1 MGEPD
6 SALTFAQLQT
16 EVAEAMGIAY
26 YGAAGTSVAAPPNDA
41 RDLDLVKRII
51 NNGIRMFISNAP
63 RSGWNWLQPKASV
76 SIWPTVSVDSTITA
90 TGVYDSSTYTDI
102 TASEAIFYPEMEL
115 HDIVVTDSG
124 TYEIVEYVSTTAIK
138 ILGDNA
144 FTSKTFS
151 IAADGHYTL
160 PQSFVGKYTGDIEFA
175 ASSGRGSGI
184 TWTSAQDIR
193 HRRTIS
199 DSTVG
204 PPRWATIMKTT
215 TARRWELIMFPTAGS
230 LETVEFEYDIHF
242 DLLSAAGD
250 LHPAGVQF
258 DDAVRAACLARAE
271 MDHAELLTGRI
282 DYYHKIALQDAWQTD
297 ARSRPRKVRS
307 WRRPSKQIVPGYRRS
322 DVEVLYP

>member
-1 MGEPD
+1 M
-6 SALTFAQLQT
+6 
-16 EVAEAMGIAY
+16 
-26 YGAAGTSVAAPPNDA
+26 
-41 RDLDLVKRII
+41 KRII
-51 NNGIRMFISNAP
+51 NNGLRMFIANAP

-76 SIWPTVSVDSTITA
+76 SIWPTVAVDSTITA
-90 TGVYDSSTYTDI
+90 TGVYDAATYTVI
-102 TASEAIFYPEMEL
+102 TASEDVFYPEMEL
-115 HDIVVTDSG
+115 HNIVVTDTD
-124 TYEIVEYVSTTAIK
+124 TYEIAVYVSATVVW

-144 FTSKTFS
+144 FAGKTFS
-151 IAADGHYTL
+151 ITADGHYTL
-160 PQSFVGKYTGDIEFA
+160 PQSFVGKYTGQIEFA

-204 PPRWATIMKTT
+204 PPRWATVMKMS
-215 TARRWELIMFPTAGS
+215 TARRWELIMFPTSGS

-242 DLLSAAGD
+242 DSMTAAAD

-271 MDHAELLTGRI
+271 MDNAELLEGRV
-282 DYYHKIALQDAWQTD
+282 DYYHKIALPDAWQTD
-297 ARSRPRKVRS
+297 ARSRPRKVQS
-307 WRRPSKQIVPGYRRS
+307 WRRPGRQIVPGYRRS